1 MVIWNSPKRETKIG
15 ENERIMAKAGYK
27 KRAYRASRNYR
38 QNLIGMLTI
47 TLIVCVLL
55 CVICVKS
62 SAMHRTIQQNDAT
75 ISQLETQ
82 IEEETKRTDS
92 IEKKGEYMQ
101 SDEYVAKIAREKLG
115 LVNDGEI
122 MFKES
127 K

>member
-15 ENERIMAKAGYK
+15 DNERIMAKAGYQ

>member
-1 MVIWNSPKRETKIG
+1 
-15 ENERIMAKAGYK
+15 MAKAGYK
-27 KRAYRASRNYR
+27 KRAYRARRSYR

-47 TLIVCVLL
+47 TVIVCVLL

-62 SAMHRTIQQNDAT
+62 NAMHRTIEQNNET
-75 ISQLETQ
+75 ISQLEGQIADETQ
-82 IEEETKRTDS
+82 RTDE
-92 IEKKGEYMQ
+92 IAEKGAYMQ

-122 MFKES
+122 LFKES

>member
-1 MVIWNSPKRETKIG
+1 MV
-15 ENERIMAKAGYK
+15 KAGFK

-38 QNLIGMLTI
+38 QNLVGMLTI
-47 TLIVCVLL
+47 TVIVCVLL

-62 SAMHRTIQQNDAT
+62 SAMHRTIEQNNET

-82 IEEETKRTDS
+82 IEDETKRTDS

-122 MFKES
+122 MFKET

>member
-1 MVIWNSPKRETKIG
+1 
-15 ENERIMAKAGYK
+15 MAKAGFK

-47 TLIVCVLL
+47 TQIVCVLL

>member
-1 MVIWNSPKRETKIG
+1 
-15 ENERIMAKAGYK
+15 MAKAGYK

-38 QNLIGMLTI
+38 QNMIGMLTI

-62 SAMHRTIQQNDAT
+62 SAMHRTIQQNNAT

-82 IEEETKRTDS
+82 IEEETERTDS

-122 MFKES
+122 MFKET

>member
-1 MVIWNSPKRETKIG
+1 
-15 ENERIMAKAGYK
+15 MAKAGYK

-38 QNLIGMLTI
+38 QNMIGMLTI

-62 SAMHRTIQQNDAT
+62 SAMHRTIQQNNAT

-82 IEEETKRTDS
+82 IEEETERTDS
-92 IEKKGEYMQ
+92 IEKKGGYMQ

-122 MFKES
+122 MFKET

>member
-1 MVIWNSPKRETKIG
+1 
-15 ENERIMAKAGYK
+15 MAKAGFK

-47 TLIVCVLL
+47 TVIVCVLL
-55 CVICVKS
+55 GVICVKS
-62 SAMHRTIQQNDAT
+62 SAMRRTIHENNAA

-82 IEEETKRTDS
+82 IEEETQRTDS
-92 IEKKGEYMQ
+92 IEKQGEYMQ

-122 MFKES
+122 MFKET